1 MKKELT
7 VNDFKMTRKTA
18 DRIIVEMS
26 VAQREV
32 MVWRKA
38 NVKFKSS
45 TRERF
50 CLLLD
55 GVKIRNSSEWEAYKT
70 PQGFT
75 RALLSKLDE
84 LCGVQS

>member
-55 GVKIRNSSEWEAYKT
+55 GVKIRNSSEWEE
-70 PQGFT
+70 GFT